1 MLEVHDLTA
10 RRGHATLFS
19 GVSFQLAAGQAL
31 ALTGPNGSGK
41 TTLLRILAGLT
52 SPAAGTVRWRGK
64 DVAPFAPCIRQDT
77 LLSAHVPALK
87 DELSAAENLS
97 LQCALTGHRVAD
109 YDIRVALDA
118 IGLGTAQRLPAAVLS
133 QGQRRR
139 IGLARL
145 LLVRRPLWLLDEP
158 TTALDVAGM
167 AQLGRLLGDHL
178 ESGGVV
184 VATTHQA
191 LDIPADRLKSLAL
204 A

>member
-10 RRGHATLFS
+10 RRGYATLFS
-19 GVSFQLAAGQAL
+19 GVSFRLAAGQAL

-52 SPAAGTVRWRGK
+52 APDAGTVSWCGK
-64 DVAPFAPCIRQDT
+64 TVAPFAPSIRQDT
-77 LLSAHVPALK
+77 LLSAHVSALK
-87 DELSAAENLS
+87 DELTAAENLS
-97 LQCALTGHRVAD
+97 IQCALTGARVAE

-118 IGLGTAQRLPAAVLS
+118 IGLGPAQSLPAAVLS

-167 AQLGRLLGDHL
+167 AQLGRLLVDHL
-178 ESGGVV
+178 ESGGIV
-184 VATTHQA
+184 VATTHQV